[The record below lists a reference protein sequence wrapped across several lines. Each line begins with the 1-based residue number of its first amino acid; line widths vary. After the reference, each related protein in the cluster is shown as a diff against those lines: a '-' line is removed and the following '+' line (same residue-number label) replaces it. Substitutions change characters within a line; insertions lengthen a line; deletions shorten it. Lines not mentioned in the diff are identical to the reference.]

1 MLKRNPAGR
10 PMTKKAPK
18 LKVLVSYR
26 KNQSKM
32 VEEFIKKLKDV

>member
-10 PMTKKAPK
+10 PMTKKSPK

-26 KNQSKM
+26 QDQSKM